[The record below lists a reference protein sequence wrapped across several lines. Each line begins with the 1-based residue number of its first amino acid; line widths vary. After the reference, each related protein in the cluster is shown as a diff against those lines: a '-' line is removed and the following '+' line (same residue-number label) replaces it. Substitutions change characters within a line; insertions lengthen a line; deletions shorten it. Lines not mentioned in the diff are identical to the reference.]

1 VLRSKAV
8 GKSVQDEHVATVP
21 VAGDAIGK
29 HNPISDPGHE
39 KKTDRE
45 KRDGSVVARQKNQD
59 GKLGKEE

>member
-1 VLRSKAV
+1 LPGTPPENRV
-8 GKSVQDEHVATVP
+8 
-21 VAGDAIGK
+21 I

>member
-1 VLRSKAV
+1 M
-8 GKSVQDEHVATVP
+8 
-21 VAGDAIGK
+21 I
-29 HNPISDPGHE
+29 HNPILHPGHE